1 MRSMNTGIY
10 ADEYRKIYDNS
21 LLPAAVSGKDG
32 LVYCNRAFEP
42 FAAELSSELYSLHTG
57 EAYEKYVYCGGRLYK
72 AYVSPVNGS
81 ESLVNIAPAASFS
94 DDCFEVLNAAVR
106 HAVSTVSA
114 AADNLFDLYG
124 TEPAAKLLSV
134 IDSSM
139 LTLLSEFLIPEEIM
153 QLRESK
159 FSDFAPVSVSSGLT
173 RLADELSEVLS
184 RHNIQINAN
193 IAAGMFARIDMRA
206 VKLLLTDFAVT
217 AMEGERHVEAI
228 GITLARKGA
237 DRMRVSLTC
246 GYIMK
251 LPSELASEA
260 VVKPDD
266 YSPAGKL
273 KALLCGIFGC
283 DISCLE
289 NADCCSVMIDMPMSE
304 APRSEGLRSPVRF
317 YGQDRFSDGNAYL
330 SRFGINPRYKI

>member
-1 MRSMNTGIY
+1 MDTGI
-10 ADEYRKIYDNS
+10 ASDEYRRIYDNS
-21 LLPAAVSGKDG
+21 LLPAAVSGREG

-42 FAAELSSELYSLHTG
+42 FAAELSSGISSLHTG
-57 EAYEKYVYCGGRLYK
+57 EAYEKYVYCGGKLYK
-72 AYVSPVNGS
+72 AYVSPVNDS
-81 ESLVNIAPAASFS
+81 ESLVNIAPASSFS

-106 HAVSTVSA
+106 HAVSAVSA
-114 AADNLFDLYG
+114 AADNLFDLYE

-153 QLRESK
+153 QLMGRK
-159 FSDFAPVSVSSGLT
+159 CSDFAPVSVSAGLT

-193 IAAGMFARIDMRA
+193 IASGMFARVDMRA
-206 VKLLLTDFAVT
+206 VKLLFTDFAVK
-217 AMEGERHVEAI
+217 AMEGERHVEAM

-237 DRMRVSLTC
+237 DRMKASLTC
-246 GYIMK
+246 GYIMR

-260 VVKPDD
+260 VIKPDD
-266 YSPAGKL
+266 YSPAAKL
-273 KALLCGIFGC
+273 NALVSGIFGC
-283 DISCLE
+283 EISFSE
-289 NADCCSVMIDMPMSE
+289 SADCCSVVIDIPMSE
-304 APRSEGLRSPVRF
+304 SPASDGLRSPVRF
-317 YGQDRFSDGNAYL
+317 YGQDRFSDENAYL